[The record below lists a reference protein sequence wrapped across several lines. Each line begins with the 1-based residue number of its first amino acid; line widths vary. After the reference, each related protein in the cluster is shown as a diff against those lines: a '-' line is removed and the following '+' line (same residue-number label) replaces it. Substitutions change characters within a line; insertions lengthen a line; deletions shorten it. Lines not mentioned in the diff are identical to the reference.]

1 MGKFNRLIIYF
12 GLGILS
18 NIPLKAQI
26 ANKVFK
32 EPIKTAYL
40 SQGLT
45 NEYITENPCFSIENQ
60 ENWNLQFDDLSL
72 QSTSYSLRIIHC
84 QADWK
89 PSNLSEIEYLEQF
102 NDIPLRNTASS
113 MGTKIPYQ
121 HFQIPLPKTRISGNF
136 IAMIYA
142 NRNKK
147 DTILTRRYS
156 IYQSEMTVA
165 GKMSFA
171 KTNSLRNTHQALD
184 INLIYPDSYLISSED
199 ALRIEVRKNNQS
211 ENQIKS
217 FPRPIINSM
226 ERRISFPFYN
236 QENSILGG
244 NEFRMI
250 DARSSQQKLSYVAS
264 LQTENRYTEIITATE
279 QPQGNYSYVQRPDFN
294 GAFVISNYENPNQ
307 ALMSDYVWCQFNLK
321 SAQYLNEKIYV
332 VGAFN
337 SYQKNTTSE
346 MTYHA
351 NIGSYTCRIL
361 IKQGI
366 YNYVFASDSATNTS
380 LEGNHAQTE
389 NQYEVL
395 VYFKKPGQRNDSLVG
410 YQKIQF
416 P

>member
-1 MGKFNRLIIYF
+1 M
-12 GLGILS
+12 LS
-18 NIPLKAQI
+18 NVNLEAQI
-26 ANKVFK
+26 SNKVFK
-32 EPIKTAYL
+32 EYLKTAYL
-40 SQGLT
+40 SQGLP
-45 NEYITENPCFSIENQ
+45 NEYITENPCFSIDNQ
-60 ENWNLQFDDLSL
+60 ENWTLQFDDLSL
-72 QSTSYSLRIIHC
+72 QSTTYTLRIIHC
-84 QADWK
+84 QADWN

-147 DTILTRRYS
+147 DTLITRRYS
-156 IYQSEMTVA
+156 IYQPEMTVA
-165 GKMSFA
+165 GKMNFA
-171 KTNSLRNTHQALD
+171 KTNSLRNTHQALE
-184 INLIYPDSYLISSED
+184 INLLYPDNYLLSTED
-199 ALRIEVRKNNQS
+199 ALRIEVRKNNLS

-217 FPRPIINSM
+217 FPRPVINSM
-226 ERRISFPFYN
+226 ERRISFPFFN
-236 QENSILGG
+236 QENTMLGG
-244 NEFRMI
+244 NEYRMI

-264 LQTENRYTEIITATE
+264 LQTENRYTEIITAIE
-279 QPQGNYSYVQRPDFN
+279 QAQGNYSYVQRPDFN

-307 ALMSDYVWCQFNLK
+307 PLMCDYVWCQFNLTSK
-321 SAQYLNEKIYV
+321 PYPNEKIYV

-337 SYQKNTTSE
+337 SYQKIPSNE
-346 MTYHA
+346 LTYDSKKGQY
-351 NIGSYTCRIL
+351 IGRIL

-366 YNYVFASDSATNTS
+366 YNYIFASESPANTS

-395 VYFKKPGQRNDSLVG
+395 VYFKKPGQRHDSLVG